1 MIRVYTLHSSEFPSD
16 IRYVGITSKELDQRL
31 GGHRRDCKKQ
41 NTKRSIWERSVIEA
55 GHHLCIELL
64 EEVELDGWKRSEKF
78 WISQMR
84 AWGFN
89 LLNQTS
95 GGNGTM
101 GFRHNA
107 ETQYGNEREK
117 TLRRD
122 KKTNCVCEIGK
133 QMRVS
138 RK

>member
-1 MIRVYTLHSSEFPSD
+1 VPVQIV
-16 IRYVGITSKELDQRL
+16 
-31 GGHRRDCKKQ
+31 
-41 NTKRSIWERSVIEA
+41 
-55 GHHLCIELL
+55 ELL